1 MASGEERCI
10 GSCVLSPAR
19 SMHGKPEALQTDKAA
34 LYINEHQ
41 PSLIELTVLSGR
53 QLKPEQSIHQAGVV
67 PLDTG
72 R

>member
-1 MASGEERCI
+1 
-10 GSCVLSPAR
+10 
-19 SMHGKPEALQTDKAA
+19 MHGKPEALQTDKAA